1 MSLSETH
8 FNNISLCDR
17 VVRIETIS
25 NPDKLFDELM
35 QRPGND
41 ESVLDEQIPYWAEL
55 WPSAICLSDFI
66 IGNKVIIP
74 GMTVLEIGCGA
85 GLPGIVAGQLG
96 ANVIFSDYLD
106 DALELAER
114 NWKNTNAG
122 KATFLKMDW
131 RKPVSDIMPDLI
143 LASDIAYERRSFPA
157 LINAFKI
164 LAGPQTEIILSEPG
178 REFAQ
183 DFISILPDFGFSFQ
197 SSLHE
202 VLYKGHRYKIHIHRM
217 KTPA

>member
-1 MSLSETH
+1 M
-8 FNNISLCDR
+8 
-17 VVRIETIS
+17 
-25 NPDKLFDELM
+25 FDALIH
-35 QRPGND
+35 RPGND
-41 ESVLDEQIPYWAEL
+41 ESVMDEQIPYWAEL
-55 WPSAICLSDFI
+55 WPSSISLSDFI
-66 IGNKVIIP
+66 IGNNVIIP

-114 NWKNTNAG
+114 NWNNTNAG

-131 RKPVSDIMPDLI
+131 RKPVSDLIPDLI
-143 LASDIAYERRSFPA
+143 LASDIAYERKSFPS

-164 LAGPQTEIILSEPG
+164 LAGPKSEIILSEPG
-178 REFAQ
+178 REFAR
-183 DFISILPDFGFSFQ
+183 DFISTLPDFGFSFH

-202 VLYKGHRYKIHIHRM
+202 VLFKGHRYKIHIHRI
-217 KTPA
+217 KRPA